1 MYACMHTHTHT
12 LANFCIFVFM
22 KDLCVLIISLW
33 CACYLHGLF
42 LFTVCCM
49 CILHV
54 CVCVCICDHVCAL
67 PCVYGVCVHV
77 YAFGLSTVCA
87 PNPFLIYSLCL
98 IYISLDM
105 CNGFLVLCG
114 ITVNINTYTISLYH
128 YNMYIVAFI
137 VPITGHY
144 MSIICMCACISV
156 GL

>member
-1 MYACMHTHTHT
+1 MGEIIHVSFKMSHPLFLHVCMLVCTHTHT

-67 PCVYGVCVHV
+67 PCIYGVCVHV
-77 YAFGLSTVCA
+77 YMPLDCRLFVHPIHSLSIHFA
-87 PNPFLIYSLCL
+87 
-98 IYISLDM
+98 
-105 CNGFLVLCG
+105 
-114 ITVNINTYTISLYH
+114 
-128 YNMYIVAFI
+128 
-137 VPITGHY
+137 
-144 MSIICMCACISV
+144 
-156 GL
+156 